1 MLGDAQA
8 GCKVV
13 WHTNGRSN
21 DPTSGER
28 ARFIKFG
35 VVERHRE
42 EWKSTSMSIMSN
54 WKQVIGGRKV
64 TRSDANKHDIIT
76 WKLTQNKGTHSS
88 KNTFVVDYNFHP
100 DRTTPSRGNLGS
112 PAT

>member
-35 VVERHRE
+35 VVERHKE

-54 WKQVIGGRKV
+54 EKQVIGGK
-64 TRSDANKHDIIT
+64 
-76 WKLTQNKGTHSS
+76 
-88 KNTFVVDYNFHP
+88 
-100 DRTTPSRGNLGS
+100 
-112 PAT
+112 